1 MTSGLEMKGIYSQ
14 KKRQVREEISKK
26 KVNSLDPAWGV
37 RQRELRSKERTTVLH
52 T

>member
-26 KVNSLDPAWGV
+26 KDPG
-37 RQRELRSKERTTVLH
+37 SCMGCKTERTKI
-52 T
+52 